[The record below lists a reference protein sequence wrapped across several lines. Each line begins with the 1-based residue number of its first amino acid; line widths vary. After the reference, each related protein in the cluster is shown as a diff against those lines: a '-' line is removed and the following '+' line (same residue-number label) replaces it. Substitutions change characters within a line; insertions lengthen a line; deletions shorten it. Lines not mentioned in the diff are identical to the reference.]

1 MTVAPAVLVMPA
13 GESADP
19 ELGELL
25 GAERLAALERLLW
38 RRGLEWAE
46 QVSGGMARVQIAAQG
61 ESLTGAVKRVLADA
75 GGAPLLVI
83 WPVLPQW
90 RPEHA
95 EAVLDDLGAGC
106 EASVGPVFDGG
117 LYMLALAHALPAL
130 LALPAERWEGPGAM
144 GAVLGT
150 LNEAGVGVGLL
161 RAERALR
168 RVADVRAAV
177 ADPLL
182 DAELRAVLAG

>member
-1 MTVAPAVLVMPA
+1 MTAPPAVLVMPGGA
-13 GESADP
+13 GGGP
-19 ELGELL
+19 ELGDLL

-38 RRGLEWAE
+38 RRAVEWAE
-46 QVSGGMARVQIAAQG
+46 QVSGGTERVHTGANG
-61 ESLTGAVKRVLADA
+61 EALTGAVERVLADA
-75 GGAPLLVI
+75 AGTPLLVI

-90 RPEHA
+90 RSVHA
-95 EAVLDDLGAGC
+95 EAVLDDLSAGC

-117 LYMLALAHALPAL
+117 LYMLALARAVPAL
-130 LALPAERWEGPGAM
+130 LELPAERWEGPGAM
-144 GAVLGT
+144 AAVLGA
-150 LNEAGVGVGLL
+150 LNTAGVSVGLL

-182 DAELRAVLAG
+182 DAELGAVLAG